1 MAERCSQWRS
11 IRPVMRAR
19 GGPSL
24 PFPLTRTTVDSS
36 TVIADDGWE
45 RRGRQGIDE
54 LKGAMAENEDIQVHE
69 GRRAG
74 VVVSVRLK
82 PAEAD
87 LLEALAQRDGRTL
100 SETLR
105 VALHLMASSPGAG
118 RELALHGELSPTTRG
133 GSELILS

>member
-1 MAERCSQWRS
+1 M
-11 IRPVMRAR
+11 
-19 GGPSL
+19 
-24 PFPLTRTTVDSS
+24 
-36 TVIADDGWE
+36 
-45 RRGRQGIDE
+45 
-54 LKGAMAENEDIQVHE
+54 KGAMADKEDIQVHE

-87 LLEALAQRDGRTL
+87 LLEALAKRDGRTL

-118 RELALHGELSPTTRG
+118 RELALYGELAPTTRG
-133 GSELILS
+133 EWDEQRTDPVLT